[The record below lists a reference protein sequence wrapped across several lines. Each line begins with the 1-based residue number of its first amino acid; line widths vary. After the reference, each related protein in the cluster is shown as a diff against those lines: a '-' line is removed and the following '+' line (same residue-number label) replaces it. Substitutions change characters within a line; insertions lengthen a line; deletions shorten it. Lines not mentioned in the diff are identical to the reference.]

1 MWNFPYS
8 IGVLDGKYFRIRCR
22 SLSGW
27 LFLNSKVFLRICF
40 VVYCVCASRKK
51 LCNCLSSFFSFF
63 PSRHFFWT
71 DCQKHFSERFII
83 CDQDLTHSIDTLK
96 LRSVRIFPEVV
107 IRDPC
112 DTWHGLCTVTS
123 IHSIQKSTRN
133 SQKLG
138 NKLVRPVSQWMTEDS
153 TVKTERNRVDK

>member
-27 LFLNSKVFLRICF
+27 LFINSKVFLRICF

-63 PSRHFFWT
+63 LLVI
-71 DCQKHFSERFII
+71 FSGRIAKNFLVNVLS

-133 SQKLG
+133 S
-138 NKLVRPVSQWMTEDS
+138 
-153 TVKTERNRVDK
+153 